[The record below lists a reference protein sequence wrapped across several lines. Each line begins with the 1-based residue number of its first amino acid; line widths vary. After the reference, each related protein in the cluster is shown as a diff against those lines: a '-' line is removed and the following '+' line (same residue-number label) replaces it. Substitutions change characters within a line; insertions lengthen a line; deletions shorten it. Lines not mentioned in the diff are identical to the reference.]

1 MDVRRG
7 YEQWLGAAIHPHGAR
22 MPAERD
28 ESQVSVGGEI
38 EGRYAN
44 SFRVG
49 HNAFEF
55 LLDFG
60 QSFPEGAT
68 ERIHTRIVLSP
79 AYALELLK
87 LLRESVEEYEGA
99 FGAIPED

>member
-7 YEQWLGAAIHPHGAR
+7 YEQWLGAAIHPHGAL

-28 ESQVSVGGEI
+28 ERPPSLSAEI

-60 QSFPEGAT
+60 QSFPEGVK

-79 AYALELLK
+79 AYALDLLK
-87 LLRESVEEYEGA
+87 LLRESIEQYEGS